1 MIEKIEVDFSHY
13 REDENIYLFHYRIEF
28 SNDFFDKVI
37 ITDKIEVNDNNDLIE
52 IFDKIEKK
60 MEEFYPRKGGLNG

>member
-13 REDENIYLFHYRIEF
+13 REDENRYLFHYRIEF
-28 SNDFFDKVI
+28 SNDVYDKIV
-37 ITDKIEVNDNNDLIE
+37 ITDKIEVNDNDNLTE

-60 MEEFYPRKGGLNG
+60 MEEFYPRK